1 MLVRSIVL
9 IVSLGCVTATVPR
22 AAFAQTESK
31 SLALKSPSDFE
42 SIGDQA
48 ERSRAI
54 FVEIGKL
61 LTHPRC
67 MNCHP
72 AGNHPLQGAD
82 HHEHMPPVWRSDAEH
97 LGTHCSECHT
107 DNNVTLHEAATYQS
121 IPGHPRWG
129 LAPLS
134 MAWEGQTVGDICR
147 RLKDASRNGGR
158 DLAAARRQGRSGGL
172 GVDSRS
178 RARTRSWKSG
188 IRRGIGPGLDQH
200 WRAMPVA
207 RRCPTGGLVSTPA
220 G

>member
-82 HHEHMPPVWRSDAEH
+82 HHEHMPPVWRSDADTSAPIAQSVTPTTMSH
-97 LGTHCSECHT
+97 YTRPPLIRAFPAILAGVSRHCRWLGKAK
-107 DNNVTLHEAATYQS
+107 L
-121 IPGHPRWG
+121 
-129 LAPLS
+129 
-134 MAWEGQTVGDICR
+134 
-147 RLKDASRNGGR
+147 
-158 DLAAARRQGRSGGL
+158 
-172 GVDSRS
+172 
-178 RARTRSWKSG
+178 
-188 IRRGIGPGLDQH
+188 
-200 WRAMPVA
+200 
-207 RRCPTGGLVSTPA
+207 
-220 G
+220 

>member
-9 IVSLGCVTATVPR
+9 IVSLGCGTATVPR

-97 LGTHCSECHT
+97 LGTHCSPTTMSHYT
-107 DNNVTLHEAATYQS
+107 RPPLIRAFPA
-121 IPGHPRWG
+121 I
-129 LAPLS
+129 LA
-134 MAWEGQTVGDICR
+134 G
-147 RLKDASRNGGR
+147 
-158 DLAAARRQGRSGGL
+158 
-172 GVDSRS
+172 
-178 RARTRSWKSG
+178 
-188 IRRGIGPGLDQH
+188 
-200 WRAMPVA
+200 VA
-207 RRCPTGGLVSTPA
+207 RHCRWLGKAKL
-220 G
+220 